1 MRHESLYLMDMIDA
15 ARAIRQFIARTTPEA
30 FVHDDLT
37 RSAVLQ
43 KLIVIGEAAARL
55 PKPYRER
62 HPNIPWVDVIAMR
75 NFVVH
80 AYFSVEWEIIWNTAT
95 LDVPELE
102 QALALILDGISTHE
116 A

>member
-1 MRHESLYLMDMIDA
+1 MRHESLYLTDMLEA
-15 ARAIRQFIARTTPEA
+15 AQAIRRFIARTTPEA
-30 FVHDDLT
+30 FVNDDLI

-55 PKPYRER
+55 PKSYRER
-62 HPNIPWVDVIAMR
+62 HPNIPWIDVIAMR
-75 NFVVH
+75 NLVVH

-102 QALALILDGISTHE
+102 QALVIMFADTAADGS
-116 A
+116 